1 MVRYRSVLREPRRWL
16 ASAADDAPEI
26 GPDGFDRSRGR
37 DRYKIGDY
45 GPGRFDPFEISG
57 DERAALERTL
67 ADLRQRGIEAVIV
80 NMAVSVDY
88 VRAHAGGQQDLD
100 RFRQEIEQIARDG
113 GARFV
118 DLTGAASA
126 VTEFSDPIHVNAA
139 GSDLVT
145 RALAAQVG
153 VDAC

>member
-1 MVRYRSVLREPRRWL
+1 MGSLNN
-16 ASAADDAPEI
+16 S
-26 GPDGFDRSRGR
+26 G
-37 DRYKIGDY
+37 